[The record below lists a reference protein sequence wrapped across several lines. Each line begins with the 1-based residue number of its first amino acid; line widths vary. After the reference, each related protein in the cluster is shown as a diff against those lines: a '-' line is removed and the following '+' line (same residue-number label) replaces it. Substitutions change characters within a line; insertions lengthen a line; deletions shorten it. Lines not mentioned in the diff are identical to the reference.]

1 MTVVFS
7 AWGQRDIANRYT
19 DGLSLYCHLARQ
31 PITPTVDSQV
41 SDFLEVNAVWYQP
54 KQVRNWTVAV
64 TVSGVAVV
72 YADPL
77 LWQVGAVVQPL
88 NVYGYWM
95 TYGLSTTLEY
105 AEAVVG
111 PPIPMRAQGAQC
123 AVFPRLSFTS
133 QPPCGEQGVTIRQV
147 G

>member
-1 MTVVFS
+1 MAIIYS
-7 AWGQRDIANRYT
+7 DWGQRDLANRYT
-19 DGLSLYCHLARQ
+19 DGLTLYCHLARQ
-31 PITPTVDSQV
+31 PMTIVPGSKV
-41 SDFLEVNAVWYQP
+41 SDWLEVQAVWYQP
-54 KQVRNWTVAV
+54 KKVTKWTVAV
-64 TVSGVAVV
+64 TVAGQGVT

-77 LWQVGAVVQPL
+77 LWTVGAVVQPC

-95 TYGLSTTLEY
+95 TYGRSTTWEF

-123 AVFPRLSFTS
+123 AVFPRLGFTS
-133 QPPCGEQGVTIRQV
+133 QPAPVGAGASIRRS